1 MASVNKVILIG
12 NLGKDPEVRHLEGG
26 VAVARF
32 PIATSE
38 TFKDKSGQK
47 QERTEWHNIV
57 LWRGLAEVAEKY
69 LRKGQSVYVE
79 GKIRSNNYQDKEGV
93 QRYSTEIVADNL
105 TMLGGRG
112 DNANDSGGN
121 SSHQEQQPVT
131 TSASGGFGGR
141 SASTAG
147 NAGASVA
154 GQNDEPDDLP
164 F

>member
-1 MASVNKVILIG
+1 MASVNKVILVG

-32 PIATSE
+32 SLATSE
-38 TFKDKSGQK
+38 TFKDKNGQK

-69 LRKGQSVYVE
+69 LRKGQSVYIE

-93 QRYSTEIVADNL
+93 QRYSTEIVADNM
-105 TMLGGRG
+105 TMLGGRS
-112 DNANDSGGN
+112 DNGNGN
-121 SSHQEQQPVT
+121 SGNYQEQPATAQASGNFGGG
-131 TSASGGFGGR
+131 SAS
-141 SASTAG
+141 SQG
-147 NAGASVA
+147 NASAF
-154 GQNDEPDDLP
+154 QNDEPDDLP

>member
-38 TFKDKSGQK
+38 TFKDKNGER

-57 LWRGLAEVAEKY
+57 LWRGLAEVAEKF
-69 LRKGQSVYVE
+69 LKKGQSVFIE
-79 GKIRSNNYQDKEGV
+79 GKIRTSSYQDKEGN
-93 QRYSTEIVADNL
+93 QRYSTEIVADNM
-105 TMLGGRG
+105 TMLSGREGG
-112 DNANDSGGN
+112 GGN
-121 SSHQEQQPVT
+121 SS
-131 TSASGGFGGR
+131 SGGGFQA
-141 SASTAG
+141 SASTQSSGQASAATAGKG
-147 NAGASVA
+147 NASAF
-154 GQNDEPDDLP
+154 QNDEPDDLP